1 MRNLVLAIILV
12 LAALGST
19 HAQTANPAASITAPS
34 GAPST
39 AANSSETDPALSL
52 RGMPCSVALNA
63 TGGISRSGGPT
74 GAASLIG
81 GC

>member
-34 GAPST
+34 VRRPRRPIQT
-39 AANSSETDPALSL
+39 RPI
-52 RGMPCSVALNA
+52 PH
-63 TGGISRSGGPT
+63 
-74 GAASLIG
+74 
-81 GC
+81 